1 MVQSLK
7 VARVAESPFMPLDF
21 AIVPRRCRSIHVVS
35 GVLSNAIIE
44 PRVSS
49 METVDPAQVVQDSA
63 FAAAG
68 GL

>member
-1 MVQSLK
+1 MTL
-7 VARVAESPFMPLDF
+7 EI
-21 AIVPRRCRSIHVVS
+21 AIVSRRCRSVHVVS